1 MVTYGFCQAGPRVRF
16 PAPHPFFAL
25 LAVLLLSGSA
35 FAADQQTSFDVDHYA
50 AAPQALVSSLSSGD
64 SLARVVGGDIF
75 GVYWSSFGGNG
86 QITAIDGVSMRDRAD
101 GVQELATATYKTLQG
116 VESEIDSVRAA
127 VGGNDTWLE
136 QIFDLLRSSTT
147 SGNETTY
154 TSIADLTAD
163 LLARNNVRA
172 VDFAG
177 NSFTGVTI
185 ANLLALIS
193 RNQREIGGAFV
204 YLNSLGD
211 YVSGSTYRSLGF
223 ISGSGFAGLAKLLS
237 GRGSDPILGLAASGF
252 DKEGVRGAWSL
263 SDISANGF
271 SGLATLLSG
280 SNAHRGN
287 WVWLNQS
294 GFEGN
299 GSTSLM
305 DMVGEGFL
313 GLGSLF
319 ADTTS
324 GSGSA
329 RLTWDYL
336 SYNDGVSST
345 QLRHDTL
352 FGFLGS
358 FGSAVQNPLA
368 RLAYVFADP
377 DDVQF
382 KQDEKPNMDAV
393 KDSFFGDG
401 AGSVVPDQIKDAAG
415 ISSAAK
421 DAFGGAGSP
430 GDAFT
435 AINDSQSFWF
445 FSQEVA
451 DALDTVNTPALASE
465 EEDDFMDQ
473 FVQDEDGFYSLVDL
487 SPWDVGSYLG
497 G

>member
-1 MVTYGFCQAGPRVRF
+1 MVTYSFRRTKLQVRIL
-16 PAPHPFFAL
+16 APHPLLFL
-25 LAVLLLSGSA
+25 LAVILLSGSA
-35 FAADQQTSFDVDHYA
+35 SAAELQHYS
-50 AAPQALVSSLSSGD
+50 AAPESLSSAIAFSD

-101 GVQELATATYKTLQG
+101 GVQELATATYKTFQG

-136 QIFDLLRSSTT
+136 QIYNLLRSSTT
-147 SGNETTY
+147 SGNATTY

-163 LLARNNVRA
+163 LLARNSFRA
-172 VDFAG
+172 LNIVGTNYDG
-177 NSFTGVTI
+177 LTI
-185 ANLLALIS
+185 SDLLALIT
-193 RNQREIGGAFV
+193 RNQREIGGASTF
-204 YLNSLGD
+204 LNSLGD
-211 YVSGSTYRSLGF
+211 YVSGSVYRPLGF
-223 ISGSGFAGLAKLLS
+223 IVGSGFAGLAKLLS
-237 GRGSDPILGLAASGF
+237 GRGSDPILGLAPSGL
-252 DKEGVRGAWSL
+252 DKEGVRGSWSL

-271 SGLATLLSG
+271 SGLAALLSG

-345 QLRHDTL
+345 KLQHDTL
-352 FGFLGS
+352 FGFLSS

-368 RLAYVFADP
+368 RLAYVYASPEDIA
-377 DDVQF
+377 F
-382 KQDEKPNMDAV
+382 KDAEKPNMDAV
-393 KDSFFGDG
+393 KDDFFGDG
-401 AGSVVPDQIKDAAG
+401 QAAVNPGQIKEVAG
-415 ISSAAK
+415 ISTSIK
-421 DAFGGAGSP
+421 NSFTSP
-430 GDAFT
+430 VSIGDFFSVLG
-435 AINDSQSFWF
+435 DSGNYIF
-445 FSQEVA
+445 FSQETA
-451 DALDTVNTPALASE
+451 DELDRVNAPAAASL
-465 EEDDFMDQ
+465 D
-473 FVQDEDGFYSLVDL
+473 DEDPYAGYVLGEDGLYYPEDSVVFDL
-487 SPWDVGSYLG
+487 YSYLEG
-497 G
+497 LE

>member
-16 PAPHPFFAL
+16 PAPHPFFVL

-35 FAADQQTSFDVDHYA
+35 FAADQQTSLDVDHYA
-50 AAPQALVSSLSSGD
+50 AAPQTLASSLSSGD

-75 GVYWSSFGGNG
+75 GIYWSSFGGNG

-101 GVQELATATYKTLQG
+101 GVQELATATYKTFQG

-127 VGGNDTWLE
+127 VGGNDIWLE

-147 SGNETTY
+147 SGNATTY

-163 LLARNNVRA
+163 LLARNTDRA
-172 VDFAG
+172 LSFAG
-177 NSFTGVTI
+177 TNLTGATI
-185 ANLLALIS
+185 SNLLALIS
-193 RNQREIGGAFV
+193 RNQYDIGGASAF
-204 YLNSLGD
+204 LNSLGV
-211 YVSGSTYRSLGF
+211 YVSGGTYRSLGF
-223 ISGSGFAGLAKLLS
+223 ITGSGFAGLAKLLS
-237 GRGSDPILGLAASGF
+237 GRGSDPILGLAASGL
-252 DKEGVRGAWSL
+252 DKEGVRGSWSL

-287 WVWLNQS
+287 WVYLNQS

-313 GLGSLF
+313 GLGSLIS
-319 ADTTS
+319 DTTP
-324 GSGSA
+324 GSGS

-345 QLRHDTL
+345 QLQHDTL

-368 RLAYVFADP
+368 RLAYVLADP

-421 DAFGGAGSP
+421 DAFKSDVSA

-435 AINDSQSFWF
+435 AISDPDSYWF
-445 FSQEVA
+445 FTQPVA
-451 DALDTVNTPALASE
+451 DALDTVNTPAVVSDG
-465 EEDDFMDQ
+465 DDELLDQ
-473 FVQDEDGFYSLVDL
+473 FVLGDDGFYEPDL
-487 SPWDVGSYLG
+487 SPWSLFDYLG